1 MKVVLA
7 SGSPRRK
14 ELLEM
19 LGLEFDICPARGE
32 EKAEPGLAPGEL
44 VKALSLAKAKEV
56 ASAYPGD
63 TVVIA
68 ADTIVWAEGEVLG
81 KPSDKA
87 DALRMLNM
95 LSGKAHSVFTG
106 ICVIRG
112 DTVLAEAEETE
123 VHFRKLDEAE
133 IEAYV
138 ETGEPMDKAGAY
150 GIQGKASVLIEGIKG
165 DYFNVMGLPLCRLGE
180 ILKTIGVQLL

>member
-19 LGLEFDICPARGE
+19 LGLEFEICPAKGE
-32 EKAEPGLAPGEL
+32 ERVEPEL
-44 VKALSLAKAKEV
+44 SPEEIVKSLSRAKAREV
-56 ASAYPGD
+56 AAAYPRG
-63 TVVIA
+63 TAVIA

-81 KPSDKA
+81 KPVDRA
-87 DALRMLNM
+87 DAVRMLKM
-95 LSGKAHSVFTG
+95 LSGRSHSVFTG
-106 ICVIRG
+106 VCVIC
-112 DTVLAEAEETE
+112 DDVTVSCAEETE
-123 VHFRKLDEAE
+123 VCFRSLSDRE

-180 ILKTIGVQLL
+180 ILKTIGVRLL